1 MPLLEISDV
10 VVRYGAVTAVQGF
23 SGSVGDG
30 DIVVVLGPNGA
41 GKTSLLR
48 SVAGLVP
55 KAGGRVM
62 FDGTDIT
69 RWRTHRISRA
79 GIALVP
85 EGRRIFSPLSVQD
98 NLLIGAYAR
107 TSTQDKAK
115 LLSDIYDRFPVLAER
130 RNRQAG
136 LLSGGE
142 QQMLAF
148 GRALMSSPKLMM
160 MDEPS
165 MGLAPVAVDI
175 VMTTVQSIAASGIAV
190 LMVEQNAAMAQELAT
205 KAIVMERGEIT
216 EVDTTGRIKSGV
228 GSLSGFV
235 DLDTSDT
242 SDTPDEPV
250 AR

>member
-1 MPLLEISDV
+1 MALLEISDV

-23 SGSVGDG
+23 SGSVADG
-30 DIVVVLGPNGA
+30 DVVVVLGPNGA

-48 SVAGLVP
+48 AVAGLVP
-55 KAGGRVM
+55 KAGGRVS
-62 FDGTDIT
+62 FAGEDVT
-69 RWRTHRISRA
+69 RWRTHKISRA

-85 EGRRIFSPLSVQD
+85 EGRRIFSPMSVQD

-107 TSTQDKAK
+107 TSATDRAA
-115 LLSDIYDRFPVLAER
+115 LLADVYDRFPVLAER
-130 RNRQAG
+130 RDRQAG

-175 VMTTVQSIAASGIAV
+175 VMSTVQSIAASGIAV

-205 KAIVMERGEIT
+205 RAIVMERGEVT
-216 EVDTTGRIKSGV
+216 EVDETGRLRTGV
-228 GSLSGFV
+228 GALSGFV
-235 DLDTSDT
+235 DLD
-242 SDTPDEPV
+242 P
-250 AR
+250 A

>member
-1 MPLLEISDV
+1 VALLEISEV
-10 VVRYGAVTAVQGF
+10 VVRYGAVTAVQKF
-23 SGSVGDG
+23 SGAVGNG
-30 DIVVVLGPNGA
+30 DVVVVLGPNGA

-48 SVAGLVP
+48 SVVGLVP
-55 KAGGRVM
+55 KAGGRVV
-62 FDGTDIT
+62 FEGADIT

-85 EGRRIFSPLSVQD
+85 EGRRIFSPLSVED

-107 TSTQDKAK
+107 TVRSEKTQS
-115 LLSDIYDRFPVLAER
+115 LSDVYDRFPVLAER

-175 VMTTVQSIAASGIAV
+175 VMSTVQAIAASGIAV

-205 KAIVMERGEIT
+205 SAIVMERGEIT
-216 EVDTTGRIKSGV
+216 EVDTTGRVKTGL
-228 GSLSGFV
+228 GTLSGFV
-235 DLDTSDT
+235 DLGA
-242 SDTPDEPV
+242 PDNRT
-250 AR
+250 AGR

>member
-1 MPLLEISDV
+1 MPLLEISNV
-10 VVRYGAVTAVQGF
+10 VVRYGAVTAVQDF
-23 SGSVGDG
+23 SGSVHDG

-48 SVAGLVP
+48 SVVGLAP
-55 KAGGRVM
+55 KAGGRVV
-62 FDGTDIT
+62 FDGADVTN
-69 RWRTHRISRA
+69 WRTHRISRA

-85 EGRRIFSPLSVQD
+85 EGRRIFSPLSVED

-107 TSTQDKAK
+107 TSKRDKSQ
-115 LLSDIYDRFPVLAER
+115 LLSDIFDRFPVLAER
-130 RNRQAG
+130 RHRQAG

-175 VMTTVQSIAASGIAV
+175 VMSTVQSIAASGIAV

-205 KAIVMERGEIT
+205 SAIVMERGEIIESAASGKIST
-216 EVDTTGRIKSGV
+216 GV
-228 GSLSGFV
+228 GTLSGFV
-235 DLDTSDT
+235 DLDI
-242 SDTPDEPV
+242 PDEP
-250 AR
+250 ARR